1 MFSEVFERFIQNRPV
16 AVMVRV
22 LLENFLNADKLDR
35 WFNTVRQSQ
44 YTKDILFSS
53 IVGLMLNV
61 VCNIRPSVHSAYR
74 HSEIQAS
81 VVALYAKLQHMEL
94 TTSQALVRY
103 IAGEAETLINHV
115 GGTHPDLL
123 PGYRVKFL
131 DGNGIEATEHRL
143 EVLRATSAGA
153 LPGKALVVFD
163 PRLGLAVDVFPCEDG
178 HAQERS
184 LLSAV
189 AVLIQA
195 QDLYVMDRNFCVLG
209 FLFEFPKK
217 SAFFVARQHGNTPYN
232 PLTELSFVGNS
243 TTGKSFEQDVEIT
256 AVTGETLKIRRVVVK
271 LNKPTRN
278 GDKNLILLTNLPKET
293 VDALNVA
300 ELYRA
305 RWGIETA
312 FQKLESHLN
321 SEINTLGYPKVA
333 LFSFCLALVAF
344 NIYAVVMA
352 ALQATHPD
360 KVIKDCV
367 SEYYI
372 AQEIDV
378 TTDGMSVAIPENE
391 WATFTEVGSS
401 ELAVILLN
409 IASYV
414 DLKKYEKNR
423 RGPKKPRTERN
434 QFKGHP
440 HVSTAKLL
448 KGITPRV
455 LAEKSA

>member
-1 MFSEVFERFIQNRPV
+1 MFSDIFQRFIQKRPV
-16 AVMVRV
+16 ATMVLV

-44 YTKDILFSS
+44 YTKNILFSS

-61 VCNIRPSVHSAYR
+61 VCKVRPSVHSAYR
-74 HSEIQAS
+74 DSEIQAS
-81 VVALYAKLQHMEL
+81 VVALYAKLQNTEL

-103 IAGEAETLINHV
+103 IAGEAEAVIQQV
-115 GGTHPDLL
+115 RGTSPALL

-131 DGNGIEATEHRL
+131 DGNCIEATEHRL
-143 EVLRATSAGA
+143 EELRETNAGA
-153 LPGKALVVFD
+153 LPGKTLVVFD
-163 PRLGLAVDVFPCEDG
+163 PQSGLAVDVFPCEDG

-184 LLSAV
+184 LLTAV
-189 AVLIQA
+189 AETIQA
-195 QDLYVMDRNFCVLG
+195 RDVYVMDRNFCVLE
-209 FLFEFPKK
+209 FLFNFPKK

-232 PLTELSFVGNS
+232 PLTELEFVGNS
-243 TTGKSFEQDVEIT
+243 ETGKVFEQAVEIT
-256 AVTGETLKIRRVVVK
+256 APTGETLQIRRVVVI

-278 GDKNLILLTNLPKET
+278 DDKNLILLTNLPEE
-293 VDALNVA
+293 VDALKVA

-321 SEINTLGYPKVA
+321 SEINTLGYPKAA

-352 ALQATHPD
+352 VLQATHPD
-360 KVIKDCV
+360 KVIKDEV

-378 TTDGMSVAIPENE
+378 ATDGILIAIPKEE
-391 WATFTEVGSS
+391 WVVFAHACPS
-401 ELAVILLN
+401 ELAVILLDV
-409 IASYV
+409 ASYV
-414 DLKKYEKNR
+414 DLKKYKKNP
-423 RGPKKPRTERN
+423 RGPKKPPIKRT

-455 LAEKSA
+455 LAEKAA